1 MWAADRSAFA
11 ADDSLLGTCMTA
23 SVTRDADADAAQAM
37 IDAFQTLRAAARA
50 DVNPPLALRHDRL
63 RRLAALL
70 ARHEREFAAD
80 ISADFGHRS
89 SHETQFAEALLV
101 EASIKHALRHLAR
114 WMKPRRVATQ
124 WQFWPGA
131 NRLIALP
138 LGVVGIVAP
147 WNYPLQ
153 LSLAP
158 LVGALAAGNLAM
170 LKPSELTPRFSAR
183 LAQAVR
189 EYFAASEIVVV
200 TGGPETGQRFVT
212 LGFDHLLFTG
222 STRVGRLVAQAAA
235 ANLTPVT
242 LELGGKSPAI
252 IDPSANVALAARRIA
267 FAKLLNAG
275 QTCIAPDYV
284 LCPRALQ
291 ETFVRLFLAAAARF
305 YGADPR
311 NPDYT
316 AIVSAAHYARL
327 EGLIADARE
336 KGARIEMGASEIG
349 AWKAAGKFPPCVV
362 LDARDDMRV
371 CREEIFGPIL
381 PVVGADDAEAAIGY
395 VNARD
400 RPLALYWF
408 GSDRRARKRV
418 LDRTVSG
425 GVTVNDCLL
434 HVGQENQP
442 FGGVGAS
449 GMGAYH
455 GHWGFRAMSKEKP
468 IYYRARYGGADLL
481 LPPYGATFDR
491 VLGLV
496 RRLL

>member
-1 MWAADRSAFA
+1 M
-11 ADDSLLGTCMTA
+11 
-23 SVTRDADADAAQAM
+23 ADAFEA
-37 IDAFQTLRAAARA
+37 LRAATRA
-50 DVNPPLALRHDRL
+50 DVNPPLALRQDRL

-89 SHETQFAEALLV
+89 RHETQFAEALVV

-114 WMKPRRVATQ
+114 WMKPRRVPTQ
-124 WQFWPGA
+124 LHFRPGA
-131 NRLIALP
+131 NRLLALP

-158 LVGALAAGNLAM
+158 LVGALAAGNRAM
-170 LKPSELTPRFSAR
+170 VKPSELVPRFSAR
-183 LAQAVR
+183 LAQAVGA
-189 EYFAASEIVVV
+189 YFNPTEVAIVL
-200 TGGPETGQRFVT
+200 GGPDIGERFVA

-222 STRVGRLVAQAAA
+222 STRVGRRVAQAAA
-235 ANLTPVT
+235 ENLTPVT

-252 IDPSANVALAARRIA
+252 IDPSADLALAARRIA
-267 FAKLLNAG
+267 FGKLVNAG

-284 LCPRALQ
+284 LCPRDLQ
-291 ETFVRLFLAAAARF
+291 ETFVRLFFAAAARL

-316 AIVSAAHYARL
+316 AIVNATHYARL
-327 EGLIADARE
+327 EGLVADARA
-336 KGARIEMGASEIG
+336 KGARIETAAGDIA
-349 AWKAAGKFPPCVV
+349 AWKAVGKFPPYVV
-362 LDARDDMRV
+362 LDATDDMLL

-381 PVVGADDAEAAIGY
+381 PVLAADDAEAAIAY
-395 VNARD
+395 VNGRD

-408 GSDRRARKRV
+408 GADRRARDRV
-418 LDRTVSG
+418 LFATVAG

-434 HVGQENQP
+434 HIAQENQP

-455 GHWGFRAMSKEKP
+455 GRWGFRAMSKEKP
-468 IYYRARYGGADLL
+468 VFYQARYSGTDLL

-491 VLGLV
+491 VIGLV